1 MPGGWSDEAG
11 KTALALTSSLYIP
24 SKKKFCELPNLPNG
38 RLDKFHFLEAVSR
51 SRSILSMLICFEK
64 RDDFQCFEE
73 HADPTFLLKIPFVD
87 VLIIP
92 NKEEQIT

>member
-38 RLDKFHFLEAVSR
+38 RLDKFNFLEAVSH
-51 SRSILSMLICFEK
+51 SRSILSMLIGFEK
-64 RDDFQCFEE
+64 RNDF
-73 HADPTFLLKIPFVD
+73 
-87 VLIIP
+87 
-92 NKEEQIT
+92 